1 MRLRD
6 QHMFNADPAR
16 NGHAPDD
23 AGGAAD
29 TDELRGAGEAFLA
42 AADEAINRALS
53 GNSEQFLAQNRQLG
67 GQ

>member
-6 QHMFNADPAR
+6 RHVFDDDPAR
-16 NGHAPDD
+16 INHAPGD
-23 AGGAAD
+23 AGGGGDAD
-29 TDELRGAGEAFLA
+29 ALRDAGEAFLA

-53 GNSEQFLAQNRQLG
+53 GNSEEFLAQNRQMG

>member
-6 QHMFNADPAR
+6 PHTFNEDPAR
-16 NGHAPDD
+16 NRLAPDD

-29 TDELRGAGEAFLA
+29 TDELRGAGETFLA